1 MTKITK
7 RAMYEALIETMKT
20 GTCAYAPEDVIAFC
34 ENELALIDKKN
45 AKAKERAAAKAKEAD
60 ALQNDVLAVLS
71 ADFEPIADIAARV
84 TNPDATVSKVTY
96 RLNALVAAGL
106 AVKEQITVTGAE
118 GGKSRKVMGFALAPV
133 DAE

>member
-60 ALQNDVLAVLS
+60 ALQNDVLAVLG

-96 RLNALVAAGL
+96 RLNALVAANL
-106 AVKEQITVTGAE
+106 AEKSQVTIPAVE
-118 GGKSRKVMGFALAPV
+118 GGKARKVMAFRAV
-133 DAE
+133 DAD